1 MRKIYFSFLS
11 ACFFLLFSS
20 CQKDD
25 ICAEGTITTPLLQI
39 EFFNSESPE
48 TLKVVEGLM
57 IIAVGEEEP
66 LLGPSTTNNVSI
78 PLRTD
83 QSFTEYRFISNS
95 GTDREN
101 EDIVRFD
108 YLPTPDYVNRA
119 CGFKI
124 DFLDLTTFKNADDSN
139 WILSETVN
147 IEDIQDET
155 ATHISITH

>member
-11 ACFFLLFSS
+11 ACFFLLFPS

-39 EFFNSESPE
+39 EFYNAESPE

-101 EDIVRFD
+101 EDLVRFD

-124 DFLDLTTFKNADDSN
+124 DFLDLTMFKNADDSN

>member
-1 MRKIYFSFLS
+1 MRKIYFSSLS

-39 EFFNSESPE
+39 EFYNAESPE

-124 DFLDLTTFKNADDSN
+124 DFLDLTMFKNADDSN